1 MNENLRGVNFIDIRI
16 IIMVIDV
23 LQRVLQIA
31 IDMTTKRV
39 FQIVIA
45 MTTKRRYSGSLL
57 IGCILDISQR
67 VYSNS
72 RLQIQVYLNLCV
84 HMCKVKMLQASPS
97 AKCRKDRVMWIH

>member
-31 IDMTTKRV
+31 
-39 FQIVIA
+39 IVIA